1 MHSAPKRIRRRW
13 IAALVGAL
21 MLTVFGIG
29 SALASIPVGESRT
42 GKMTWYDDAGY
53 GACGTA
59 INAAAEDLVAVSTS
73 WWTSANPNN
82 DDLCKGISVQ
92 VSYQGRTI
100 TVPVRDKCPSC
111 SAEHIDLSKTAFQK
125 LADLNVGVVSGIT
138 WKFVGSGGGSN
149 GGSGGGTGGG
159 TGGGGTTT
167 LPAPTGLRATA
178 TTASSVSLA
187 WTAVQGASSYAVY
200 RGGTKVG
207 TASGA
212 SYSDT
217 GLSAATGYRYTVAAV
232 DSAGKAG
239 AQSAAVTATTTATGG
254 GGGGTACPAAWSA
267 SRSYVPGDAVG
278 YAGHKYSAIYYS
290 TGAVPNDPG
299 SWAVWRDSGT
309 C

>member
-82 DDLCKGISVQ
+82 DDLCKGISVE
-92 VSYQGRTI
+92 VSYNGRTI
-100 TVPVRDKCPSC
+100 TVPVKDKCPSC

-125 LADLNVGVVSGIT
+125 LADLNLGVVSGIT
-138 WKFVGSGGGSN
+138 WKFVGSGGGS
-149 GGSGGGTGGG
+149 G
-159 TGGGGTTT
+159 GGGGTTT
-167 LPAPTGLRATA
+167 LPAPTGLQATGTTA
-178 TTASSVSLA
+178 TSVSLA
-187 WTAVQGASSYAVY
+187 WTAVSGASSYSVY

-207 TASGA
+207 TATGA
-212 SYSDT
+212 SYTDT
-217 GLSAATGYRYTVAAV
+217 GLTAATGYRYTVAAV

-239 AQSAAVTATTTATGG
+239 TQSAAVTATTATTGG
-254 GGGGTACPAAWSA
+254 GGGGTACPAPWS
-267 SRSYVPGDAVG
+267 STRSYVPGETVA
-278 YAGHKYSAIYYS
+278 YAGHKYTATYYS
-290 TGAVPNDPG
+290 TGAAPNDPG
-299 SWAVWRDSGT
+299 SWAVWRDDGT